1 MEPRVW
7 KPKDNSASK
16 MPPNTHKR
24 KETSWQIGRI
34 FEAHLS
40 LRAIAPR
47 LLRYTWGFDEGR
59 ISDAHLYKLL
69 SSIWT
74 IGEAYTR
81 TNTPRFIFSNDLFL
95 SDSNKIKIT
104 TLLFVSLKQMSY
116 LRDIMKK
123 TSNNQPI
130 ITRFSKSTLCL
141 FVMIFCPSTQGWKHC
156 QPLRIF

>member
-1 MEPRVW
+1 M
-7 KPKDNSASK
+7 
-16 MPPNTHKR
+16 
-24 KETSWQIGRI
+24 GRI
-34 FEAHLS
+34 FEAWLWAS
-40 LRAIAPR
+40 IDPQV
-47 LLRYTWGFDEGR
+47 YTWGLLTRLSLAFGIAQASLAQHSLVRQFDEGR

-74 IGEAYTR
+74 IGEAYTC

>member
-1 MEPRVW
+1 MLTRSGYMV
-7 KPKDNSASK
+7 DVDGAAI
-16 MPPNTHKR
+16 
-24 KETSWQIGRI
+24 SWWTLT
-34 FEAHLS
+34 AH
-40 LRAIAPR
+40 RFHG
-47 LLRYTWGFDEGR
+47 TWIKQNGVV
-59 ISDAHLYKLL
+59 
-69 SSIWT
+69 IWFH
-74 IGEAYTR
+74 
-81 TNTPRFIFSNDLFL
+81 P
-95 SDSNKIKIT
+95 KIT